1 MRIDLSNTQK
11 MILWLKDI
19 LYLNATSSSAS
30 RRLVRRGQVYQ
41 CNFGI
46 GVGSEMQKNRPA
58 LIVQNNPANSH
69 SGNTIVIPITHDT
82 SSLPCTVNI
91 TPITDDN
98 SGATILDG
106 QANTSNIMCVSKA
119 RLGDLICTLKTSDM
133 KLIDEAI
140 AKSLDLMKYYAETQ
154 TKLEKKLLYLAEV
167 KNQRNIAQDELKAI
181 REYLL
186 ISKNESIID
195 AIKQLHNC

>member
-1 MRIDLSNTQK
+1 MQIDLANTQK
-11 MILWLKDI
+11 MILWLKDK
-19 LYLNATSSSAS
+19 LYLNSTSSSAS
-30 RRLVRRGQVYQ
+30 RRSVKRGQVYQ

-82 SSLPCTVNI
+82 SSLPCVVNI
-91 TPITDDN
+91 TPKVNDL
-98 SGATILDG
+98 GETILDG

-119 RLGDLICTLKTSDM
+119 RLGNFICTLQTYDM

-140 AKSLDLMKYYAETQ
+140 AKSLDLMKYYAETH
-154 TKLEKKLLYLAEV
+154 TKLDKKLLYLAEV
-167 KNQRNIAQDELKAI
+167 KNQRNKAQDELNEI

-186 ISKNESIID
+186 ISENSPIID
-195 AIKQLHNC
+195 AIKQLENC